1 MSGPPRAVGVAEVPR
16 WQRVIAP
23 IACAVLS
30 VVQWFPI
37 LRERGSTGFGD
48 WQMIQHNWEAAYISL
63 ARFGQWPLWDA
74 FHCGG
79 ISIFRNPESQVY
91 SPFFPLSFAV
101 GTVWAVKIM
110 LLTHVAIGLW
120 GAYKLARERY
130 ALHWLASAVAAFA
143 WGCSGCIVWDGAGGH
158 ATFLPFTFTPWLIWL
173 VRSNVAL
180 RRKAAG
186 IAMLLI
192 VTLYEGGTYP
202 LPFFVLLLGFEL
214 VLRALRDRGKPG
226 EPAWQPWRPWRDA
239 LALGAI
245 VLALTALTGMLRIL
259 PSALALAE
267 FPRQV
272 KNDDAVDLY
281 EVLVMLTAREHPWR
295 TPAHHFVWAEYGSY
309 LGWPIVIL
317 AAAGALLTAI
327 RGPRDLLAGLV
338 VFGSIMLGN
347 LGPYAPWSLLHEL
360 PVFDSL
366 RVPTRFAMFFT
377 LYVALLA
384 AQAIDGVLE
393 LSRKLGSGPARFLPH
408 ATLVLLT
415 LMAAGQLFDTITVS
429 RPVVQL
435 WRGEPLDDSPPAE
448 RHHLVAGRYAQR
460 YASYPRLNLGTPQC
474 YAGAMNWVVSRALW
488 VGDKPQVR
496 VYEGEG
502 TVYEVR
508 HTPSEWSADIEMKS
522 AGRVWFNQNFADG
535 WRVNV
540 GSIVSDQN
548 LLAVDL
554 PPGRHALQLRYA
566 PRELLWCVLLSAFGF
581 IAIGLVGF
589 LRLPL

>member
-1 MSGPPRAVGVAEVPR
+1 MTPPPRAAGVGEGPR
-16 WQRVIAP
+16 WRRAIVPFACLALSILQWSP
-23 IACAVLS
+23 IFA
-30 VVQWFPI
+30 
-37 LRERGSTGFGD
+37 ERGSTGFGD

-91 SPFFPLSFAV
+91 SPFFPLSFLF

-110 LLTHVAIGLW
+110 LVTHVAIGLW

-130 ALHWLASAVAAFA
+130 GLHWLASAVAAFA

-158 ATFLPFTFTPWLIWL
+158 ATFLPFVFTPWVIWL
-173 VRSNVAL
+173 VRSDSSL
-180 RRKAAG
+180 RRKAAW
-186 IAMLLI
+186 IALLFV

-214 VLRALRDRGKPG
+214 VLLALRDPRT
-226 EPAWQPWRPWRDA
+226 PAWRAWRDA
-239 LALGAI
+239 LILGAVVLGLTALAGTLRI
-245 VLALTALTGMLRIL
+245 VPSVLALR
-259 PSALALAE
+259 E
-267 FPRQV
+267 FPRQMP
-272 KNDDAVDLY
+272 NEDAVDLL

-295 TPAHHFVWAEYGSY
+295 TPAHRFVWAEYGSY
-309 LGWPIVIL
+309 MGWPLVIL
-317 AAAGALLTAI
+317 GGIGLVIAII
-327 RGPRDLLAGLV
+327 RGPRDLIAGLV

-347 LGPYAPWSLLHEL
+347 LGAYAPWSLLHQL

-384 AQAIDGVLE
+384 AQVIDAILTSTRDLN
-393 LSRKLGSGPARFLPH
+393 LGRMRFLPS
-408 ATLVLLT
+408 AVLAL
-415 LMAAGQLFDTITVS
+415 LALLAAAQLIDVIVVS

-435 WRGEPLDDSPPAE
+435 WRGAPLEDSPPAE
-448 RHHLVAGRYAQR
+448 HHYLVAGRYGQR

-488 VGDKPQVR
+488 TGDKPQVR
-496 VYEGEG
+496 VAAGDG
-502 TVYEVR
+502 TVEDLR
-508 HTPSEWSADIEMKS
+508 HTPSAWSADIDMKT

-540 GSIVSDQN
+540 GSIANDQD

-554 PPGRHALQLRYA
+554 PAGRHTVQLRYA
-566 PRELLWCVLLSAFGF
+566 PSELLWCVLLSALGF
-581 IAIGLVGF
+581 AAIGLVGF
-589 LRLPL
+589 WRLQP